1 MIFELIFAMLFL
13 YKNSI
18 QNVLLRLVCYFISEI
33 QYYCEIIL
41 VSVEIV
47 VAADLVAE
55 GDYGACAEAVPLL
68 AGGKVNNFSV
78 VARVAQRFAEL
89 YTVHTGHHYVQHVDV
104 KATRFFRLLKKV
116 IGGRE
121 GMKRQ
126 LFIFSVFLCILLR
139 RTPPAPGTRVR
150 HRKLQFS
157 YFSP

>member
-1 MIFELIFAMLFL
+1 MYA
-13 YKNSI
+13 SI
-18 QNVLLRLVCYFISEI
+18 AVTLKIKYYREIS
-33 QYYCEIIL
+33 
-41 VSVEIV
+41 VFRTEIV
-47 VAADLVAE
+47 VPAYLIAE

-78 VARVAQRFAEL
+78 VARVAQLFAEL